1 MNLILNFTCHFSCKP
16 HLEMCA
22 HATDPEAENSTI
34 INSTIFSKNAFSLS
48 FGIMV
53 PSYFPMNKSF
63 PNLQVWKIQC
73 KVLCSLVHFRGWH
86 VGMTEIRDVPWR
98 FHQRFEILSFSVTE
112 ALVNCS
118 HYWYWILWWGSQTL
132 TKKKKNLLWLILW
145 YSVLLDVNYNLWV
158 QKYSLQHIL
167 TIHVSGSLTATLT
180 GKFLKEIDS
189 VFESSCSLR
198 IVGTRDVHRHFG
210 RQGLKWK
217 KKALLIIM

>member
-118 HYWYWILWWGSQTL
+118 HYWYWILWWGSHPLYQGQPL
-132 TKKKKNLLWLILW
+132 TWHGFTWNWQRGMLW
-145 YSVLLDVNYNLWV
+145 
-158 QKYSLQHIL
+158 
-167 TIHVSGSLTATLT
+167 TMT
-180 GKFLKEIDS
+180 
-189 VFESSCSLR
+189 VFQDADPL
-198 IVGTRDVHRHFG
+198 
-210 RQGLKWK
+210 
-217 KKALLIIM
+217 ALLKLLPDVL